1 MGNCANNCSS
11 IFGKDG
17 EDQEF
22 NMDVRSIDFYFFRVN
37 PNKPSSSHSNRTRRI
52 LS

>member
-22 NMDVRSIDFYFFRVN
+22 NMDVSARTFNYYFRAN
-37 PNKPSSSHSNRTRRI
+37 HSR
-52 LS
+52 